1 MVLAADQAGGA
12 WQAGPRYSPLLALD
26 AGSSWAVPAEPPQA
40 PGYAPLLPAEAGATW
55 RGAQP
60 YHALTAAAAGG
71 QWLLADTGGED
82 FTPYVPLAADGAGA
96 SWQGSKPSQP
106 LPASAAGAQF
116 AHPKP
121 AAPVY
126 RPLAAASADA
136 SWLGAQPYA
145 ALQPG
150 NADAQWVDPT
160 PTEPTG
166 HVATGFQATKFG
178 TPERWIAPPATLVR
192 AQGWQT
198 GGFGT
203 PNVPH
208 QALPIMG
215 GASFGTPQA
224 TFHTDIGGGGEPIT
238 VQARGWRSGS
248 FGRPAAQAQ
257 LQVQAQG
264 WQSAQFGQPV
274 ARQTVHAAAI
284 ASATAFGTPA
294 AQLQLQAQARGWQAA
309 RFGTPLVQRQGNAQ
323 GFAVTKFGTPTAGA
337 AFGAQAQGFQA
348 STWGTPAMAVR
359 VHALPIAP
367 GTRFGRPTRT
377 WSTEC

>member
-26 AGSSWAVPAEPPQA
+26 AGSSWAVSEEPPQA

-55 RGAQP
+55 RDAQP

-71 QWLLADTGGED
+71 QWMRTGGTAEPE
-82 FTPYVPLAADGAGA
+82 PYAPLPLGAADG
-96 SWQGSKPSQP
+96 SWQGAPAYQP

-136 SWLGAQPYA
+136 SWLGAQPYV
-145 ALQPG
+145 ALQPDS
-150 NADAQWVDPT
+150 ADAQWQQQT

-178 TPERWIAPPATLVR
+178 TPERWIAPPTKRVR

-198 GGFGT
+198 GGFGI
-203 PNVPH
+203 PDVPS
-208 QALPIMG
+208 QAAPIMV
-215 GASFGTPQA
+215 GASFGTPRA
-224 TFHTDIGGGGEPIT
+224 TFHTDIGGGGEPVT

-257 LQVQAQG
+257 L
-264 WQSAQFGQPV
+264 
-274 ARQTVHAAAI
+274 HALGL
-284 ASATAFGTPA
+284 GT
-294 AQLQLQAQARGWQAA
+294 LLLGLAQAGIALHHHVGGKQEQQDPEGGDAVAKRRA
-309 RFGTPLVQRQGNAQ
+309 RPCRTSSRPSRAR
-323 GFAVTKFGTPTAGA
+323 PP
-337 AFGAQAQGFQA
+337 
-348 STWGTPAMAVR
+348 WGSRRCRRRA
-359 VHALPIAP
+359 
-367 GTRFGRPTRT
+367 
-377 WSTEC
+377 W

>member
-26 AGSSWAVPAEPPQA
+26 AGSSWAVSEEPPQA
-40 PGYAPLLPAEAGATW
+40 PGYAPLLPAEA
-55 RGAQP
+55 
-60 YHALTAAAAGG
+60 
-71 QWLLADTGGED
+71 
-82 FTPYVPLAADGAGA
+82 
-96 SWQGSKPSQP
+96 
-106 LPASAAGAQF
+106 
-116 AHPKP
+116 
-121 AAPVY
+121 
-126 RPLAAASADA
+126 DA

-145 ALQPG
+145 ALQPDS
-150 NADAQWVDPT
+150 ADAQWQQQT
-160 PTEPTG
+160 PAEPTG
-166 HVATGFQATKFG
+166 HAATGFQATKFG
-178 TPERWIAPPATLVR
+178 APERWIAPPAKLVR

-198 GGFGT
+198 GGFGI
-203 PNVPH
+203 PDVPS
-208 QALPIMG
+208 QAAPITEG
-215 GASFGTPQA
+215 VQFGFPRA
-224 TFHTDIGGGGEPIT
+224 TFHTDIGGGSEPIA

-284 ASATAFGTPA
+284 APATAFGTPV

-337 AFGAQAQGFQA
+337 AFGAQAQGFRA
-348 STWGTPAMAVR
+348 GTWGTPAMAVR